1 MDEVVMAGGKWG
13 TANSS
18 YYLYNGNYYWTMSP
32 SYLYFRTSDSTRWDS
47 VFYVNNNGQLT
58 NNGVNTA
65 RGVRPVINLKA
76 DTLFATGG
84 TGTQSNPY
92 VVQ

>member
-32 SYLYFRTSDSTRWDS
+32 YRTSNSPS
-47 VFYVNNNGQLT
+47 ANVFLVNLNGHL
-58 NNGVNTA
+58 GSWYASNTIP
-65 RGVRPVINLKA
+65 GVRPVINLKA
-76 DTLFATGG
+76 DTLFAAGG
-84 TGTQSNPY
+84 NGTLNNPY
-92 VVQ
+92 VVV